1 MLPKLEKEN
10 GIMEIITINGQKRTE
25 TGKKSSRSIRREGMI
40 PAVLYGGDEVV
51 HFTVNPNS
59 VRGLVY
65 TPNFKL
71 AEIEVDGTK
80 HKAIL
85 KDYQMHPV
93 TDEITHIDFLRLV
106 DGVPIKVD
114 VPIRFKGVA
123 PGVKSGGKL
132 QRNVRRVRIKT
143 TPDYLVDELLVDV
156 SGLEMGQSIRV
167 RDIDPNENIEIM
179 TNPSVPVGQVVVPR
193 AMRSAATAAAKAA
206 GLEGPI
212 AEEGEGE
219 EGEETPAED

>member
-1 MLPKLEKEN
+1 
-10 GIMEIITINGQKRTE
+10 MEVITINGEKRTE
-25 TGKKSSRSIRREGMI
+25 TGKKSSRNIRLQGKV

-51 HFTVNPNS
+51 HFAVDPNN
-59 VRGLVY
+59 VKGLIY

-71 AEIEVDGTK
+71 AEIEVDGTS

-93 TDEITHIDFLRLV
+93 TDEVTHIDFLRLV
-106 DGVPIKVD
+106 DGTPVKVD

-143 TPDYLVDELLVDV
+143 TPEHLVDELLVDV

-167 RDIDPNENIEIM
+167 RDIAPNDNIEIM

-193 AMRSAATAAAKAA
+193 AMRSAATAAAKEA
-206 GLEGPI
+206 GVVAPEA
-212 AEEGEGE
+212 AEEEA
-219 EGEETPAED
+219 ETE